1 MSGEETRSWPV
12 LGPPGGEGADAERRS
27 RRRDGRLPALTIL
40 AHPDPA
46 RVGDRVL
53 LPTMGRGGEVRLA
66 RGEPGFAPPAGGDR
80 RPLDDSYVSRSPVL
94 LRGLPDGGVLI
105 DLTGTRTRVVV
116 DGGPPDRGA
125 ELAPARLD
133 EGAVL
138 ELGGRVALLL
148 HWLPPDL
155 DREPPT
161 AGLAGDSEAINRV
174 RHEIRQI
181 ADLDVPVLLRGETGS
196 GKELV
201 ARAIHQASRRRDA
214 VWLSVN
220 LAALPPTLAASE
232 LFGAVRGAFTGAV
245 QAQLGYFQR
254 ADGGTL
260 LLDEIGETPGEV
272 QLMLLRVLELGE
284 VQRLGAQIPQKVDV
298 RLIAATDA
306 DLGAEIDAGRFR
318 APLLHRLASY
328 EIDVPPLRERR
339 DDVGRLLYLFL
350 REELEQVD
358 EGWRLDAPGPDAH
371 PWLPASIVARL
382 VRHPWPGNVRQLRNV
397 ARHLVIGSRG
407 SSRVRITPQVERILR
422 EAGATTAS
430 HATPVR
436 PGAGARADSGG
447 AGGAAGGPGD
457 AAAGSGEPAGPAHP
471 GGNPAPAP
479 ARRRRTYRSPSEVS
493 EDELIATLKAH
504 GFRVQAAAA
513 ALRVSRPAL
522 YLLIDACPALRKAS
536 ELERDEIE
544 TCRRDCDG
552 DLEAMAA
559 RLEVSPRGLRLR
571 MTQLGIGRRG

>member
-1 MSGEETRSWPV
+1 LPAPGAARRR
-12 LGPPGGEGADAERRS
+12 GPPTPTPVA
-27 RRRDGRLPALTIL
+27 GRLP
-40 AHPDPA
+40 P
-46 RVGDRVL
+46 
-53 LPTMGRGGEVRLA
+53 
-66 RGEPGFAPPAGGDR
+66 
-80 RPLDDSYVSRSPVL
+80 
-94 LRGLPDGGVLI
+94 
-105 DLTGTRTRVVV
+105 
-116 DGGPPDRGA
+116 
-125 ELAPARLD
+125 APAP
-133 EGAVL
+133 A
-138 ELGGRVALLL
+138 
-148 HWLPPDL
+148 
-155 DREPPT
+155 
-161 AGLAGDSEAINRV
+161 
-174 RHEIRQI
+174 
-181 ADLDVPVLLRGETGS
+181 
-196 GKELV
+196 
-201 ARAIHQASRRRDA
+201 
-214 VWLSVN
+214 
-220 LAALPPTLAASE
+220 
-232 LFGAVRGAFTGAV
+232 
-245 QAQLGYFQR
+245 
-254 ADGGTL
+254 
-260 LLDEIGETPGEV
+260 
-272 QLMLLRVLELGE
+272 
-284 VQRLGAQIPQKVDV
+284 LGADS
-298 RLIAATDA
+298 
-306 DLGAEIDAGRFR
+306 DAGRFR

-328 EIDVPPLRERR
+328 ESDVPPLRERR

-471 GGNPAPAP
+471 GGNPAPA
-479 ARRRRTYRSPSEVS
+479 RRRRTYRSPSEVS